1 MQVKQRKKAI
11 PLNIRVTKAMRVVG
25 MGLLYA
31 LRNDLWADADELTA
45 GMVPLE
51 SFLPDSVMED
61 ILDGFPYLLSRP
73 TIESLRKKDGSF
85 DLEASTNLL
94 RPFVTDNTHLIGESS
109 RLLETCL
116 RIHSEFD
123 KIREEKKKVAKEKRE
138 ALKPG
143 ADIPAD
149 SPATSSGE
157 ESEGEEA
164 FPDATASHLSRTLRV
179 DLQ

>member
-1 MQVKQRKKAI
+1 MC
-11 PLNIRVTKAMRVVG
+11 VVG

-31 LRNDLWADADELTA
+31 LRDNLWEDADELTA

-73 TIESLRKKDGSF
+73 TIESLRKEDGSF

-94 RPFVTDNTHLIGESS
+94 KPFVTDNIHLIGESS

-123 KIREEKKKVAKEKRE
+123 RIREEKKKAAKEKRE
-138 ALKPG
+138 ALKSG
-143 ADIPAD
+143 ADIAAD
-149 SPATSSGE
+149 SSATSSSE
-157 ESEGEEA
+157 ESEGEGI
-164 FPDATASHLSRTLRV
+164 FPDATGSHLLRTLRV
-179 DLQ
+179 NLQ